1 MLHRRWLFTQGKGYV
16 RLFLSWVSESRS
28 VTRYFFIF
36 LLQKCLRQ
44 RSRNNV
50 KQEEMNVSVLVF
62 K

>member
-28 VTRYFFIF
+28 VTRYFF

-44 RSRNNV
+44 RFRNNV
-50 KQEEMNVSVLVF
+50 KQEEMNVRVLVF